1 MNDLNYKKMDIPFT
15 PIVKIVKTHANM
27 ELSILNRNRVAKTN
41 RTAVENLQEFLDDL
55 GHMVAE
61 EASREASKNGK
72 NIIGPE
78 DMTMAIQT
86 VICGYNL

>member
-1 MNDLNYKKMDIPFT
+1 MNDVNYKKMDIPFT
-15 PIVKIVKTHANM
+15 PVVKTHANM
-27 ELSILNRNRVAKTN
+27 ELSILNRERVAKTN
-41 RTAVENLQEFLDDL
+41 WTAVENLQEFFDDL

-78 DMTMAIQT
+78 YMKKAIQT
-86 VICGYNL
+86 VICEYTL